1 LTWYA
6 IYTAPQRELT
16 LAAMLRR
23 QGYAVCLPVETK
35 MRRPKPQARKRVIV
49 TYPMFGR
56 YLFVK
61 APIPWLHL
69 MAQRHVSGVVG
80 IDGVPSPIANAEIE
94 KLRQMDGS
102 AIPHRT
108 SVNPHRALRT
118 GDLAEIQTGPFS
130 GQVVKVAGLYG
141 AKARIFVNLFGT
153 VKEAEISVEDLEAA

>member
-1 LTWYA
+1 
-6 IYTAPQRELT
+6 
-16 LAAMLRR
+16 
-23 QGYAVCLPVETK
+23 
-35 MRRPKPQARKRVIV
+35 
-49 TYPMFGR
+49 MFNR
-56 YLFVK
+56 YLFVQ

-102 AIPHRT
+102 AIPHRN

-130 GQVVKVAGLYG
+130 GQVVKVAGLSG

-153 VKEAEISVEDLEAA
+153 VKEAEIATEDLEAA

>member
-1 LTWYA
+1 
-6 IYTAPQRELT
+6 
-16 LAAMLRR
+16 
-23 QGYAVCLPVETK
+23 
-35 MRRPKPQARKRVIV
+35 
-49 TYPMFGR
+49 MFGR
-56 YLFVK
+56 YLFVR

-118 GDLAEIQTGPFS
+118 GDLAEIQAGPFS

-141 AKARIFVNLFGT
+141 AKAKIFVNLFGT